1 MHSKK
6 ALFFL
11 NEEKRMNKGVV
22 MKAKKVAKSKPGK
35 LGTKGGTSALR
46 GFPKRIRKK
55 EKERICLT
63 VNGQPHELKIGN
75 KPNEI
80 DPSHTLAYTLRET
93 LGLTGTK
100 VSCDDG
106 ACGCCTVLMDD
117 KAVLSCM
124 MLTVECDGKE
134 ITTIEGVKDPK
145 TEKLD
150 PLQQAFIDYTA
161 FQCGFCTPGIIM
173 SAKALLNENPFPN
186 EEDVKEALSGNFC
199 RCISHYQ
206 VVKAVMAASREVR

>member
-1 MHSKK
+1 M
-6 ALFFL
+6 
-11 NEEKRMNKGVV
+11 KRG
-22 MKAKKVAKSKPGK
+22 KVTKSKFKKSASMGRAYLEGK
-35 LGTKGGTSALR
+35 R
-46 GFPKRIRKK
+46 NIIRKSLK
-55 EKERICLT
+55 TTRSVGKQTIRLT
-63 VNGQPHELKIGN
+63 VNGQLYELEIGN

-80 DPSHTLAYTLRET
+80 NPSHTLAHTLRET

-100 VSCDDG
+100 VSCDNG
-106 ACGCCTVLMDD
+106 ACGCCTVLMDN

-124 MLTVECDGKE
+124 TLTVECDGKK
-134 ITTIEGVKDPK
+134 ITTIEGLKDPK

-173 SAKALLNENPFPN
+173 SAKALLHENPSPT
-186 EEDVKEALSGNFC
+186 EEDVKKALSGNFC

-206 VVKAVMAASREVR
+206 VVKAVMAASRVGR